1 MRTKTLLIAIAALA
15 VGVISSQAQVYSQN
29 VVGYYNLT
37 LTPGASAF
45 IANQLQTVNT
55 SGAYLPQYS
64 TNNINDVLSAGMFSD
79 GNSATNT
86 TLYFW
91 NGGGYTGYF
100 YYNAS
105 DSGGAAGWYDGG
117 GNYVTNACLNQAGGS
132 FLQNAALVNLT
143 ATFVGTV
150 QQGTNQYNVVTGVQP
165 YSIPEPVSTNI
176 DSALVNFPAN
186 SSDDGNTIYDTFYHY
201 NGNGWDALFYY
212 NSAATSG
219 APGWYDG
226 GGNPQDGNSYYY
238 PSIGQAFFIDHEVV
252 AGYTWTNA
260 FVVPTN

>member
-1 MRTKTLLIAIAALA
+1 MRTKTLLIAAAALA
-15 VGVISSQAQVYSQN
+15 MGIISSEAQVYSQN

-55 SGAYLPQYS
+55 AGAYLPQYS
-64 TNNINDVLSAGMFSD
+64 TNNINDVLSAGLFSD
-79 GNSATNT
+79 GNTVTNSV
-86 TLYFW
+86 LYFW
-91 NGGGYTGYF
+91 NGGGYTTYT

-105 DSGGAAGWYDGG
+105 DSGGSAGWYDEL
-117 GNYVTNACLNQAGGS
+117 GNYVTNACLNQVGGS
-132 FLQNAALVNLT
+132 FLQNAALVNMT

-186 SSDDGNTIYDTFYHY
+186 SSDDGNTVYDTYYHY
-201 NGNGWDALFYY
+201 NGNGWDSYFYY
-212 NSAATSG
+212 NFAATSG
-219 APGWYDG
+219 SPGWYDEL
-226 GGNPQDGNSYYY
+226 GNPVDANPASY

-252 AGYTWTNA
+252 PGYTWTNA